1 MSLFDYNVLPDILKP
16 GMLQNT
22 IRSAPARVAPTNL
35 APRPMSVMPMQPS
48 GGNIFQRI
56 LGGIGGAI
64 AGPDDG
70 RLDMQ
75 SNLQARRSAMLQA
88 GLALMASRPGQSTL
102 GNIGNA
108 LQSGMQAGGEVREQA
123 YMRTAEERLAQA
135 LNNPAITAK
144 LTPDQLAMIQLMP
157 PMEAAK
163 LLAQLAFSPKATP
176 EAKVVGE
183 GGALVGPD
191 GKLIF
196 ENKKEEKLDLP
207 SDLKAALW
215 ENGLDPDT
223 MTSDQKRGVMARYEA
238 LKKAGSTTVNIN
250 PAKEGF
256 GQQNT
261 LADSFRRDVAEHQ
274 TIANSW
280 GAISEAAKDP
290 SPAGDLA
297 LIFSYMKL
305 LDPTSAVRE
314 TEFANAQ
321 NAAGVPER
329 IRAQF
334 NRIRNGERLTQ
345 QTRADFVAQAR
356 SQAMKRQKQLKPV
369 MDRYKRRAAGVGM
382 DPSLVIF
389 DPYEEAGLG
398 PDVLDDF

>member
-75 SNLQARRSAMLQA
+75 SNLQARRQAMLQA
-88 GLALMASRPGQSTL
+88 GLALMASQPGQSTL

-108 LQSGMQAGGEVREQA
+108 LQSGMAAGGEVREQA

-157 PMEAAK
+157 PAEAAK
-163 LLAQLAFSPKATP
+163 LLTQLAFAPKQGP
-176 EAKVVGE
+176 SVVSK
-183 GGALVGPD
+183 GGALVGAD
-191 GKLIF
+191 GKVLY
-196 ENKKEEKLDLP
+196 ESPPEGEKLDLP
-207 SDLKAALW
+207 SEMKAALFKMGVTDP
-215 ENGLDPDT
+215 NQLDP
-223 MTSDQKRGVMARYEA
+223 QARAMVFA
-238 LKKAGSTTVNIN
+238 LAEQYRRSGATTVNVN

-261 LADSFRRDVAEHQ
+261 LADSFRKDIAQHQ
-274 TIANSW
+274 TIADSW
-280 GAISEAAKDP
+280 GAISTAAQDP
-290 SPAGDLA
+290 SPAGDLS

-305 LDPTSAVRE
+305 LDPASSVRE
-314 TEFANAQ
+314 NEFANAQ

-334 NRIRNGERLTQ
+334 NRIKNGERLTAT
-345 QTRADFVAQAR
+345 TRNDFVTQAR
-356 SQAMKRQKQLKPV
+356 AQAMKRQKQLKPV
-369 MDRYKRRAAGVGM
+369 MDRYRRRASGVGM

-389 DPYEEAGLG
+389 DPYAEVGLK